1 MDFAVSIPSN
11 TTIIEKEL
19 IVKLANGSSFGIFLS
34 DLPQNHDLFQLLV
47 LWKERYKNI
56 PNFGTAVISPLAY
69 NIEDIKKQLRTIFE
83 IFPHGLEIGFGVG
96 DKNLLK
102 QDKKNSFS
110 VFKEK
115 MNQILLDQRIETF
128 SNNISLAGSGPKLLE
143 FTNEKNLGLIYNGK
157 IDLQIINSFNS
168 PKTKTNTSSYLMVD
182 INDYNSLSTGFI
194 SIVSRIISGLP
205 RSERIRLKITEN
217 EIYQIQSQLQK
228 KDYSTYRNWLSRDLI
243 EKVALF
249 GNVDD
254 ILDKLNSFKKLKIK
268 QLILSIVGNENRK
281 IFFESLKKE
290 NY

>member
-1 MDFAVSIPSN
+1 LDFAVSIPSN

>member
-1 MDFAVSIPSN
+1 
-11 TTIIEKEL
+11 
-19 IVKLANGSSFGIFLS
+19 
-34 DLPQNHDLFQLLV
+34 
-47 LWKERYKNI
+47 
-56 PNFGTAVISPLAY
+56 
-69 NIEDIKKQLRTIFE
+69 
-83 IFPHGLEIGFGVG
+83 
-96 DKNLLK
+96 
-102 QDKKNSFS
+102 
-110 VFKEK
+110 